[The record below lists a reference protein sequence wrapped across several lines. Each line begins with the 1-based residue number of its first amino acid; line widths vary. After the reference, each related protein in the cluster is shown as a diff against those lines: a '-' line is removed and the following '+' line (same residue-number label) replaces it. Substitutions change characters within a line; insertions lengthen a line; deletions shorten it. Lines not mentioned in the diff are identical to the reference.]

1 MGPGAFALH
10 ENWPNPFNPET
21 SIRFELAQG
30 SAVQLAVFDALGQ
43 KVRTLVDGARAAGS
57 YQVLWDG
64 RNARGAQVSSGVYFY
79 RLKAGDLTQMRRM
92 LLLK

>member
-1 MGPGAFALH
+1 
-10 ENWPNPFNPET
+10 
-21 SIRFELAQG
+21 
-30 SAVQLAVFDALGQ
+30 
-43 KVRTLVDGARAAGS
+43 VRTLVDGARAAGS

-79 RLKAGDLTQMRRM
+79 RLQAGDLTQMRRM